1 VINNFLTREN
11 AIGSP
16 VMSVRTTESRVFRRA
31 VNGLGASIYV
41 TTLLFVFI
49 VYYRLA

>member
-1 VINNFLTREN
+1 VINIFLTREN

-16 VMSVRTTESRVFRRA
+16 IISVRTTESRVIRRA
-31 VNGLGASIYV
+31 VDGLEASIYV